1 MRHTGQRP
9 PGAGSLGALPAL
21 TSMTPSV
28 AKMLGLILARYMRL
42 RYRVLS
48 GLARV
53 TFSCFTAPHST
64 PSSRSSL
71 PSSSA
76 ASISSSS
83 TAGGTGRK
91 QEPRQ
96 SGRPRDTRAGP
107 QNPASE
113 GRKAEPQPARPA
125 GRANPHAATASRRT
139 PRGYRGAPWS

>member
-1 MRHTGQRP
+1 
-9 PGAGSLGALPAL
+9 
-21 TSMTPSV
+21 MTPSV

-64 PSSRSSL
+64 PSSLSSL

-83 TAGGTGRK
+83 TAGGTGGGDGAL
-91 QEPRQ
+91 
-96 SGRPRDTRAGP
+96 SGRQLRAEACGGPRPRADWANH
-107 QNPASE
+107 Q
-113 GRKAEPQPARPA
+113 RPA
-125 GRANPHAATASRRT
+125 GEGLRAEPVSQEADAGQML
-139 PRGYRGAPWS
+139 PRPAGTTKTTKGRP